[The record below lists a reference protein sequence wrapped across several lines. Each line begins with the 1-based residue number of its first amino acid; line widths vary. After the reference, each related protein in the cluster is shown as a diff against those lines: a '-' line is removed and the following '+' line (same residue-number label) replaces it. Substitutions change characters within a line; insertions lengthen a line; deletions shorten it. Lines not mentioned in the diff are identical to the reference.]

1 MRNELTN
8 IERIERYLRNE
19 LSPTEHAAFESE
31 LKTNSKLGEEVR
43 LQKDILKGIESIALK
58 SMAKKAYKKYT
69 LGKGFKKW
77 GLIGGGTLLVF
88 AASYF
93 ALNYFNSSALD
104 NKPEVT
110 YELPELNENG
120 EKVWAD
126 ADKYL
131 PYQKFTLNA
140 QQDTVIETQDGIV
153 MAVPANCFLGPDG
166 KPVQGEITLEVK
178 EAIEANDILK
188 AGLNTKSGDKLLETG
203 GMFYV
208 NARQNDKSLTIDP
221 AKGVYTQIP
230 TDEIKPGMQLFEG
243 KRMGDG
249 TIDWVAPKPM
259 EKFLVPVDIGSLNF
273 YPPNYED
280 TLASLKGKKDKMYKD
295 SLYYSYARLFE
306 HEVWKQVDLDEIEEI
321 PAKPTNTVIAN
332 KKEIDTCCAED
343 PTLSGNE
350 VKKREGDDIKP
361 FADKI
366 KVRLKQGR
374 YKDLGADVL
383 WVLEREQIALHG
395 PMKEITTTSGT
406 YAGIVFKIRIED
418 LTPNEFQVALGK
430 LKTAYPEKT
439 HHVAWNGSYGNT
451 GSFEVTVYKRK
462 PGNSKNVFISGELLF
477 KQNCASC
484 HHPTQIMVGPALKGS
499 RNRWLEGGAG
509 AEGIYAWINDPANT
523 AKKIPYAKKLKNDYD
538 SKGTPIMSAQKL
550 SIEEID
556 AILDY
561 VENAPPDGI
570 NPSRIKSIWDNKFK
584 GTLIATKEFEER
596 LQFIHTTCREDLL
609 NMYVNNLDKKM
620 CTVDSMAFKASG
632 LQQFMDFASRADGR
646 VKNGERH
653 LEKLRKYYEEKTKL
667 YTQAVLKTEKEFWD
681 KNQEQIE
688 KVIEEKGKLAEA
700 DLKRNADNFKKELQL
715 NMDEAYRQLGKE
727 KPSPI
732 PLRGKTYT
740 ANVTSTGWKNVDA
753 YVLAS
758 TLTRTTM
765 DYTDPETGKKAVIKY
780 EELTATV
787 AGFKSYDRVFAYL
800 IPDQLSSYMRMEGK
814 DGVFKEKLNEFIG
827 YQLVVVGYKGQ
838 DPYYNIVGEVKK
850 GNYTNIVLTKTESSK
865 LDRELAKI
873 KGPGGKKQ
881 SLVDELAVHYLENKE
896 VARQKKVKDM
906 VQFRE
911 RIQKVIFP
919 CSGTYAVPAA
929 DTTSAALLM
938 DKQSASLILLLKK
951 NNPEQISDI
960 IHLKTHNPSSFP
972 KGGGP
977 MTLRF
982 KVKLMAGANIRYQ
995 SIETAQSILLSQR
1008 RWPNDTKI

>member
-19 LSPTEHAAFESE
+19 LSPAEHAAFESE
-31 LKTNSKLGEEVR
+31 LKTNSTLAEEVR

-93 ALNYFNSSALD
+93 AINYFNSSSLD

-153 MAVPANCFLGPDG
+153 MAVPSNCFLGPDG

-259 EKFLVPVDIGSLNF
+259 EKFLVPVDISSLNF

-280 TLASLKGKKDKMYKD
+280 TLASLKGKKDKVYKD
-295 SLYYSYARLFE
+295 SLYYSYARLFDLSTSPDTTKIYPE
-306 HEVWKQVDLDEIEEI
+306 DSTSKIDRSRLVCEAHYVKLNKKQIDAKLKYFDSLFPYDKYNVTSFGIYSDSEEDLPIYSINFTVYEIENI
-321 PAKPTNTVIAN
+321 
-332 KKEIDTCCAED
+332 
-343 PTLSGNE
+343 
-350 VKKREGDDIKP
+350 
-361 FADKI
+361 
-366 KVRLKQGR
+366 
-374 YKDLGADVL
+374 
-383 WVLEREQIALHG
+383 
-395 PMKEITTTSGT
+395 
-406 YAGIVFKIRIED
+406 
-418 LTPNEFQVALGK
+418 
-430 LKTAYPEKT
+430 
-439 HHVAWNGSYGNT
+439 
-451 GSFEVTVYKRK
+451 
-462 PGNSKNVFISGELLF
+462 
-477 KQNCASC
+477 
-484 HHPTQIMVGPALKGS
+484 
-499 RNRWLEGGAG
+499 
-509 AEGIYAWINDPANT
+509 
-523 AKKIPYAKKLKNDYD
+523 
-538 SKGTPIMSAQKL
+538 
-550 SIEEID
+550 
-556 AILDY
+556 
-561 VENAPPDGI
+561 GI
-570 NPSRIKSIWDNKFK
+570 NPARIKSIWDSKFNK
-584 GTLIATKEFEER
+584 TLIATKEFEER

-609 NMYVNNLDKKM
+609 NIYVNNLDKKM
-620 CTVDSMAFKASG
+620 CTLDSMAYTASG

-646 VKNGERH
+646 VKNGEKH

-667 YTQAVLKTEKEFWD
+667 YTAAVAKTEKEFWD
-681 KNQEQIE
+681 KNKKEVEKIIE
-688 KVIEEKGKLAEA
+688 AKGKLEKADIKRIAE
-700 DLKRNADNFKKELQL
+700 NFKEEKEL
-715 NMDEAYRQLGKE
+715 NMNEAYRQLGK
-727 KPSPI
+727 PRP
-732 PLRGKTYT
+732 TYT
-740 ANVTSTGWKNVDA
+740 VYVASTGWKNIDA
-753 YVLAS
+753 YVNHA
-758 TLTRTTM
+758 TITRTTL
-765 DYTDPETGKKAVIKY
+765 DYTDPQTGKKAVIKY
-780 EELTATV
+780 EELTASV
-787 AGFKSYDRVFAYL
+787 SDYKSYDRVFAYL

-850 GNYTNIVLTKTESSK
+850 GNYPNIVLTKTESSK

-873 KGPGGKKQ
+873 KGSGGKKQ

-896 VARQKKVKDM
+896 VARQKKVRDM

-919 CSGTYAVPAA
+919 CSG
-929 DTTSAALLM
+929 
-938 DKQSASLILLLKK
+938 LLK
-951 NNPEQISDI
+951 
-960 IHLKTHNPSSFP
+960 
-972 KGGGP
+972 
-977 MTLRF
+977 
-982 KVKLMAGANIRYQ
+982 
-995 SIETAQSILLSQR
+995 
-1008 RWPNDTKI
+1008 